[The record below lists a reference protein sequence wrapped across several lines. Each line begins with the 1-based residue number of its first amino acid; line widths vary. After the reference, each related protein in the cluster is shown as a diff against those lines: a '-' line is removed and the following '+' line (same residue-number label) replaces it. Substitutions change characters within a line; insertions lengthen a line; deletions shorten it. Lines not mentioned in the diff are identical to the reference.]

1 MASTKSNT
9 KSKPTPSVSEDE
21 RRWRAQSD
29 VRTLQEAEKIRS
41 DKSRMADA
49 KKEAKSQLDAMA
61 QIAKAA
67 PKEAQPKAIGKRNES
82 MSDFVKQRE
91 SRK

>member
-1 MASTKSNT
+1 MASKNT
-9 KSKPTPSVSEDE
+9 PKAASVSDDE

-41 DKSRMADA
+41 DKSRMTEAQ
-49 KKEAKSQLDAMA
+49 KEAKSQLDAMA

-67 PKEAQPKAIGKRNES
+67 PAAKAPVKKPASNS
-82 MSDFVKQRE
+82 MDDFIKQRE